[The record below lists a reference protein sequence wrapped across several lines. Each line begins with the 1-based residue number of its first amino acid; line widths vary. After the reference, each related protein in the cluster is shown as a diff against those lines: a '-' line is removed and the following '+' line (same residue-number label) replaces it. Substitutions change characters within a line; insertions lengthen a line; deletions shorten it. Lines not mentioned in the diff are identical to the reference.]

1 MCENGYYK
9 SMRSFMTTIF
19 INIGQLLTFDY
30 HKPYLRLSELDQL
43 KIINDAYMIVTG
55 GVITE
60 IGANKQRP
68 NKLEYKVVDCHNM
81 LVTPGLID
89 AFTQPIY
96 AGARLDELDTPPSIS
111 EAGILATVNATDKS
125 SYEQLTYAT
134 EQRLQTLLAHGVTTV
149 SVHTG
154 FGVHPEQELRLLE
167 VLNNVQ
173 TKQTIQRVLFAQTT
187 NSLDAK
193 KLLQDYVLILKQNKH
208 LVDAINIKVFDQTFS
223 QETARAFLLQMKD
236 LGLPTSVHAD
246 QFQMESAAELAAEV
260 KAKAAMHLNHSSK
273 YGIKKLGASE
283 TVACLVPLSAHF
295 KNTKQA
301 PIDMLKE
308 SNAIITIATGHNPVT
323 APSLHFTHVLQLAH
337 RLLRLTPK
345 QVLNAVTIN
354 AAFQLGVE
362 TGRLF
367 EGAEATF
374 VVWDCP
380 TYDHLF
386 YQQAMNLVEDVYIQG
401 KKI

>member
-1 MCENGYYK
+1 
-9 SMRSFMTTIF
+9 MTTIF

-30 HKPYLRLSELDQL
+30 HKPYLRFNELDQL
-43 KIINDAYMIVTG
+43 KSIDDAYMIVTDG
-55 GVITE
+55 IITE

-89 AFTQPIY
+89 GFTQPIY
-96 AGARLDELDTPPSIS
+96 AGARLDELHTAPSPTES
-111 EAGILATVNATDKS
+111 GILATVMSTDKT

-134 EQRLQTLLAHGVTTV
+134 EQRLATLLAHGVTSV

-167 VLNNVQ
+167 VLNNVR
-173 TKQTIQRVLFAQTT
+173 TKQTIQRVLYAQTT
-187 NSLDAK
+187 TGLDAK
-193 KLLQDYVLILKQNKH
+193 KLLQDYVLLYKQNKH
-208 LVDAINIKVFDQTFS
+208 LIDAVTIKVFDQTFT
-223 QETARAFLLQMKD
+223 QDVARTFLLQMKD
-236 LGLPTSVHAD
+236 LGVQAMVHAD

-260 KAKAAMHLNHSSK
+260 KAKAALHLNHSSK

-283 TVACLVPLSAHF
+283 TVACLLPLSAHF
-295 KNTKQA
+295 KNAKQ
-301 PIDMLKE
+301 PSIDLLRE
-308 SNAIITIATGHNPVT
+308 ANAIVSVASGHNPVT
-323 APSLHFTHVLQLAH
+323 APSLHFTHVMQLAH
-337 RLLRLTPK
+337 RLLHFTPK
-345 QVLNAVTIN
+345 QVLNAVTVN
-354 AAFQLGVE
+354 AAFQLGLD
-362 TGRLF
+362 TGRLY

-386 YQQAMNLVEDVYIQG
+386 YHQAMNLVDQVYIQG
-401 KKI
+401 KKQ

>member
-1 MCENGYYK
+1 
-9 SMRSFMTTIF
+9 MTTIF

-30 HKPYLRLSELDQL
+30 HKPYLRFSELDQL
-43 KIINDAYMIVTG
+43 KIIDDAYMIVTDG
-55 GVITE
+55 IITE

-81 LVTPGLID
+81 MVTPGFID

-96 AGARLDELDTPPSIS
+96 AGARLEELDTPASIH
-111 EAGILATVNATDKS
+111 ETGIIATVKATDKT
-125 SYEQLTYAT
+125 SYEQLTYAA
-134 EQRLQTLLAHGVTTV
+134 EERLRTLLNHGVTTV

-173 TKQTIQRVLFAQTT
+173 TKQTIQRVLYAQTT
-187 NSLDAK
+187 NQLDAK

-208 LVDAINIKVFDQTFS
+208 LVDAVNIKVFDKTFK
-223 QETARAFLLQMKD
+223 QDVARTFLLQLKD
-236 LGLPTSVHAD
+236 LKLPTYVTAD

-260 KAKAAMHLNHSSK
+260 KAMAAFHLNQSSK
-273 YGIKKLGASE
+273 YGLKKIAASE
-283 TVACLVPLSAHF
+283 TVACLLPLAAHF
-295 KNTKQA
+295 KNSKQA
-301 PIDMLKE
+301 PIETLKE
-308 SNAIITIATGHNPVT
+308 ANAILSIASGHNPVT

-337 RLLRLTPK
+337 RLLHLTPK
-345 QVLNAVTIN
+345 EVLNAVTIN
-354 AAFQLGVE
+354 AAYQLGVE

-374 VVWDCP
+374 VIWDCP
-380 TYDHLF
+380 TYQHLF
-386 YQQAMNLVEDVYIQG
+386 YQQAMNLVEKVFIQG
-401 KKI
+401 KMVV

>member
-1 MCENGYYK
+1 
-9 SMRSFMTTIF
+9 MTTIF

-30 HKPYLRLSELDQL
+30 HKPYLRFSELDQL
-43 KIINDAYMIVTG
+43 KIINDAYMLVTD
-55 GVITE
+55 GVISE

-81 LVTPGLID
+81 LVTPGFID
-89 AFTQPIY
+89 AFAQLTY
-96 AGARLDELDTPPSIS
+96 AGARLEELDTPGTPA
-111 EAGILATVNATDKS
+111 ETGMLETVKATDKT

-134 EQRLQTLLAHGVTTV
+134 EQRLNTLLAHGVTTV

-154 FGVHPEQELRLLE
+154 YGVHPEQELRLLE

-173 TKQTIQRVLFAQTT
+173 TKQTLQRVLYAQTT
-187 NSLDAK
+187 ASLEAK

-208 LVDAINIKVFDQTFS
+208 LIDAVNIKVYDQTFT
-223 QETARAFLLQMKD
+223 QDTARTFLLQMKD
-236 LGLPTSVHAD
+236 LGVVTYVTAD

-260 KAKAAMHLNHSSK
+260 KAKAALHINHSSK
-273 YGIKKLGASE
+273 YGIKKLAASE
-283 TVACLVPLSAHF
+283 TVACLLPLSAHF

-301 PIDMLKE
+301 NMDVIKE
-308 SNAIITIATGHNPVT
+308 TNAIISIATGHNPVT

-386 YQQAMNLVEDVYIQG
+386 YHQAMNLVEQVYIQG
-401 KKI
+401 KQQ

>member
-1 MCENGYYK
+1 
-9 SMRSFMTTIF
+9 MTTIF

-30 HKPYLRLSELDQL
+30 HKPYLRFSELDQL
-43 KIINDAYMIVTG
+43 KIINDAYMLVTD

-81 LVTPGLID
+81 LVTPGFID
-89 AFTQPIY
+89 AFAQLTY
-96 AGARLDELDTPPSIS
+96 AGARLEELDTPGTPA
-111 EAGILATVNATDKS
+111 ETGMLETVNATDKT

-134 EQRLQTLLAHGVTTV
+134 EQRLNTLLAHGVTTV

-154 FGVHPEQELRLLE
+154 YGVHPEQELRLLE

-173 TKQTIQRVLFAQTT
+173 TKQTLQRVLYAQTT
-187 NSLDAK
+187 ASLEAK

-208 LVDAINIKVFDQTFS
+208 LIDAVNIKVYDQTFT
-223 QETARAFLLQMKD
+223 QDTARTFLLQMKD
-236 LGLPTSVHAD
+236 LGVATYVTAD

-260 KAKAAMHLNHSSK
+260 KAKAALHINHSSK
-273 YGIKKLGASE
+273 YGIKKLAASE
-283 TVACLVPLSAHF
+283 TVACLLPLSAHF

-301 PIDMLKE
+301 NMDVIKE
-308 SNAIITIATGHNPVT
+308 TNAIISIATGHNPVT

-386 YQQAMNLVEDVYIQG
+386 YHQAMNLVEQVYIQG
-401 KKI
+401 KKR

>member
-1 MCENGYYK
+1 
-9 SMRSFMTTIF
+9 MTTIF

-30 HKPYLRLSELDQL
+30 HKPYLRFSELDQL
-43 KIINDAYMIVTG
+43 KLIDDAYMIVTDG
-55 GVITE
+55 IITE

-81 LVTPGLID
+81 MVTPGFID
-89 AFTQPIY
+89 GFTQLSY
-96 AGARLDELDTPPSIS
+96 AGARLDELDTPASTS
-111 EAGILATVNATDKS
+111 ETGILETVKATDKTS
-125 SYEQLTYAT
+125 FEQLTYAT
-134 EQRLQTLLAHGVTTV
+134 EQRLSTLLQHGVTTV

-167 VLNNVQ
+167 ILNNVQ

-187 NSLDAK
+187 TQSVAK

-208 LVDAINIKVFDQTFS
+208 LVDAVNIKVFDKTFS
-223 QETARAFLLQMKD
+223 QETARAFLLQLKD
-236 LGLPTSVHAD
+236 LGLPTYVTAD

-260 KAKAAMHLNHSSK
+260 KAKAAFHLNQSSK
-273 YGIKKLGASE
+273 YGLKKIAASE
-283 TVACLVPLSAHF
+283 TVACLIPLAAHF
-295 KNTKQA
+295 KTTKQA
-301 PIDMLKE
+301 AIETLKE
-308 SNAIITIATGHNPVT
+308 ANAIVSIASGHNPVT

-337 RLLRLTPK
+337 RLLHLTPK

-354 AAFQLGVE
+354 AAYQLGVD
-362 TGRLF
+362 TGRLY

-380 TYDHLF
+380 SYQHLF
-386 YQQAMNLVEDVYIQG
+386 YHQAMNLVEHVYIKG
-401 KKI
+401 TKR

>member
-1 MCENGYYK
+1 
-9 SMRSFMTTIF
+9 MTTIF

-30 HKPYLRLSELDQL
+30 HKPYLRFSELDQL
-43 KIINDAYMIVTG
+43 KLIDDAYMIVTDG
-55 GVITE
+55 IITE

-81 LVTPGLID
+81 MVTPGFID
-89 AFTQPIY
+89 GFTQLSY
-96 AGARLDELDTPPSIS
+96 AGVRLDELDTPASTS
-111 EAGILATVNATDKS
+111 ETGIIDTVKATDKTS
-125 SYEQLTYAT
+125 FEQLTYAT
-134 EQRLQTLLAHGVTTV
+134 EQRLSTLLQHGVTTV

-167 VLNNVQ
+167 ILNNVQ

-187 NSLDAK
+187 TQSDAK

-208 LVDAINIKVFDQTFS
+208 LVDAVNIKVFDKTFS
-223 QETARAFLLQMKD
+223 QETARAFLLQLKD
-236 LGLPTSVHAD
+236 LGLPTYVTAD

-260 KAKAAMHLNHSSK
+260 KAKAAFHLNQSSK
-273 YGIKKLGASE
+273 YGLKKIAASE
-283 TVACLVPLSAHF
+283 TVACLIPLAAHF
-295 KNTKQA
+295 KTTKQA
-301 PIDMLKE
+301 AIETLKE
-308 SNAIITIATGHNPVT
+308 ANAIVSIASGHNPVT

-337 RLLRLTPK
+337 RLLHLTPK

-354 AAFQLGVE
+354 AAYQLGVD
-362 TGRLF
+362 TGRLY

-380 TYDHLF
+380 SYQHLF
-386 YQQAMNLVEDVYIQG
+386 YHQAMNLVEHVYIKG
-401 KKI
+401 IKR